1 MDKFLD
7 MIANDLAAKGKY
19 IKPSSN
25 SILVGLEMANDNP
38 DVLNVF
44 AGQIATK
51 TANVIN
57 YIRNT
62 IKPVYTDVL
71 KYIDENSSKFD
82 KPTVTD
88 KMTIVEFTGSAFLEE
103 LKKANRLG
111 NPRAI
116 NLTPPTFEFTAT
128 LPEEPTELD
137 RLFVYDDMSL
147 QALADPAIKRLGRK
161 GIETVFSA
169 VLNANAY
176 AVETG
181 LFKSI
186 FKNPIDNLDNI
197 AAGYILVSNLHKS
210 EKPVYIVCDDSVYKK
225 QITWLLEEFSN
236 LASFAVKEINSF
248 KSSGVVVLS
257 TKDKVITV
265 IKENYEKFLTDG
277 GSVETVLGHS
287 LLIPEE
293 RTRATTFASALLAKK
308 VAYEANWAKMVEM
321 ERLDQ
326 ANINIAKYRALYGAA
341 LAYTLNNLVS
351 AKLLEE
357 KGTTPAKVTEEFM
370 EYVNELPAVKL
381 VEKQLVVSKLVGK
394 YIFDCDA
401 FKTITQSMIGYAK
414 LTDLPPEVTIKYA
427 ALDYVMDYLLDQV
440 STEKAELKL
449 RA

>member
-25 SILVGLEMANDNP
+25 SILIGLEMANDNP

-44 AGQIATK
+44 AGQIAVK

-62 IKPVYTDVL
+62 IKPVYADVL

-103 LKKANRLG
+103 LKKGNRLG
-111 NPRAI
+111 NPRALS
-116 NLTPPTFEFTAT
+116 LTPPTFEFSAS
-128 LPEEPTELD
+128 LPEEPAELE

-147 QALADPAIKRLGRK
+147 QALAEPAIKRLGVK
-161 GIETVFSA
+161 NLENIYSN
-169 VLNANAY
+169 VLNPGSY
-176 AVETG
+176 ASEIG
-181 LFKSI
+181 LFKSM
-186 FKNPIDNLDNI
+186 FKDPITYLDYI
-197 AAGYILVSNLHKS
+197 VAAYILVNNLYKV
-210 EKPVYIVCDDSVYKK
+210 EKPVYVVCDNDAYKR
-225 QITWLLEEFSN
+225 QLTWLVEEFSN
-236 LASFAVKEINSF
+236 LASIAVRDIEGF
-248 KSSGVVVLS
+248 KKSGVVVLGV
-257 TKDKVITV
+257 KDKVITV
-265 IKENYEKFLTDG
+265 IKDNYEKFLADG
-277 GSVETVLGHS
+277 GSVETILGHS

-293 RTRATTFASALLAKK
+293 RTRATTFASSLLSKK
-308 VAYEANWAKMVEM
+308 LAYEANWAKMVEM

-326 ANINIAKYRALYGAA
+326 ANVNIGKYRALYGAA
-341 LAYTLNNLVS
+341 VAYTLNNLVS

-357 KGTTPAKVTEEFM
+357 KGTTPAEVTEKFM
-370 EYVNELPAVKL
+370 EYVNELPAMKL
-381 VEKQLVVSKLVGK
+381 VEKQIVVSKLVGK

-401 FKTITQSMIGYAK
+401 FKTITQSMVGYAK

-427 ALDYVMDYLLDQV
+427 ALDYVMDYLLEQV
-440 STEKAELKL
+440 SSEKAELKL

>member
-197 AAGYILVSNLHKS
+197 VAGYILVSNLHKG